1 MGNQCDVSIIS
12 PALNFVIV
20 PVARLIA
27 PQAMTVAQVYTV
39 MVLFYGYNKYILGGS
54 SHES

>member
-1 MGNQCDVSIIS
+1 MGNQCDVSIMS

-54 SHES
+54 SHKS